1 MIIGLCIAF
10 FIVIIDQLVKYW
22 TINQIELHSSLPGIP
37 QVFDFYYLRNTGAG
51 WGILSGKMNLFYVAT
66 ILILMYLVYLLYKT
80 TPQQRL
86 SQIAYGLLIG
96 GALGNFIDRLLNG
109 YVVDMFRLLFI
120 DFPVFNVADM
130 ALTFGVIILMIVI
143 LFELE
148 KEGVHDVT
156 NI

>member
-22 TINQIELHSSLPGIP
+22 TINQIDLHSSLPGIP
-37 QVFDFYYLRNTGAG
+37 KVFDFYYLRNTGAG

-66 ILILMYLVYLLYKT
+66 ILILIYLVYLLYKT

-109 YVVDMFRLLFI
+109 YVVDI
-120 DFPVFNVADM
+120 DRKSVV
-130 ALTFGVIILMIVI
+130 
-143 LFELE
+143 
-148 KEGVHDVT
+148 
-156 NI
+156 